1 MDPDLFST
9 PYLWLWKGCGKYLCS
24 SLFHQVIHIVHKPP
38 VVYSSVLRP
47 LQPKASLWTGST
59 PWSWARWAC
68 CRLPHSPLWAPHRV
82 STAESDSP
90 AGCLLSS
97 VTVVRISCTG
107 TSYISSSQASQV
119 FQIWNFFFWQIM
131 KNELEEVPDRK
142 KRGRSRKSIKPQGRI
157 QNLTS
162 TRNIASIQAL
172 LPIVLCIL
180 TKTKT
185 AAVQIVWKRGEIL
198 SYYLDLTFI
207 CHLGRLAS
215 I

>member
-90 AGCLLSS
+90 RAACFHQSQLWELVVLERLTSALLKPPKFSRYGIFS
-97 VTVVRISCTG
+97 FDKLWKMNLRR
-107 TSYISSSQASQV
+107 
-119 FQIWNFFFWQIM
+119 FQI
-131 KNELEEVPDRK
+131 V
-142 KRGRSRKSIKPQGRI
+142 
-157 QNLTS
+157 
-162 TRNIASIQAL
+162 RNVEDHEKA
-172 LPIVLCIL
+172 
-180 TKTKT
+180 
-185 AAVQIVWKRGEIL
+185 
-198 SYYLDLTFI
+198 
-207 CHLGRLAS
+207 
-215 I
+215 